1 MAKTAIGPRNTLAW
15 ATAIGGWA
23 GLGIQLAIM
32 LEAMAI
38 APALWRFLG
47 FFTIVTNLLVAV
59 MATRIALGRTSGLS
73 GPAARMAITAA
84 ILLVG
89 IAYWFLLAP
98 LWTPTGWQLVADIGL
113 HTVQP
118 VLVAALWF
126 TLRDGSLVWRDLPK
140 AAIWPAAYAIY
151 ALARGAGDGWY
162 AYWFLNPDDQS
173 LVELLISIAG
183 LSLLVMGIG
192 AVLVAIDRA
201 QRAPRD

>member
-1 MAKTAIGPRNTLAW
+1 MATTAIQPRNWLAW
-15 ATAIGGWA
+15 VTAIGGWA
-23 GLGIQLAIM
+23 GLGVQLAIM
-32 LEAMAI
+32 LEAMALG
-38 APALWRFLG
+38 PALWRFLG
-47 FFTIVTNLLVAV
+47 FFTIVTNVLVAV
-59 MATRIALGRTSGLS
+59 MATRIALGRDTGVS

-98 LWTPTGWQLVADIGL
+98 LWTPTGWQLVADISL

-118 VLVAALWF
+118 VLAGALW
-126 TLRDGSLVWRDLPK
+126 LAMRDGSLGWRDVPK
-140 AAIWPAAYAIY
+140 AAVWPALYAVY

-162 AYWFLNPDDQS
+162 AYWFLNPKDQS
-173 LVELLISIAG
+173 LVELLVSIAG
-183 LSLLVMGIG
+183 LSLLVMAIG